1 MFTPFMG
8 TLRRSVVALPSS
20 HARAAARLFALVLG
34 LALLLPVGDTAAS
47 GTSPQADA
55 AAAQKKKK
63 KRKRRVHVVS
73 SFQAER
79 MKRSSKSIRISPD
92 PTAGNQRALL
102 FTRRASVRVRR
113 TIVRAGALVI
123 RARGD
128 QCEGPPVM
136 TVSVDGHRVA
146 RVAVSATAWTDYR
159 VSARVSRRRHKV
171 AIGFANDHLVRG
183 SCDRNLWVDQ
193 VSFTNLQP
201 QVVPAPPAP
210 GFTVGLVAGPAAAWE
225 AGLAAKAGLHPRVVR
240 VPFQITA
247 SVSSVQNQVAGLAAK
262 GVQALLL
269 AEFPGRIPS
278 QSEAQSLA
286 GWAKA
291 VGPGGTFWQ
300 GRSDGALAVR
310 DIEFGNETNLSYQF
324 GGVSSGPSYIARAQ
338 SYAQRARDAADAIRA
353 ANPNVGLLAQAD
365 NGGSGTSQ
373 WVDGMFSAVP
383 DLNKHVAGW
392 TAHPYGPKSRYGP
405 IMDKAMSDTAKH
417 GDTTLPFFITEYGI
431 STNNGTCLDSNYSW
445 PTCLTYLQA
454 AQSLQGAV
462 ADLRQS
468 YPRLRALFIFEQ
480 RDMSINA
487 NGREANFGAVKT
499 DGTPKGAF
507 FTAVQSLLNSYRGP

>member
-20 HARAAARLFALVLG
+20 HARAAARLFAVVLG
-34 LALLLPVGDTAAS
+34 LALLLPLGGAS
-47 GTSPQADA
+47 APGASPQADA
-55 AAAQKKKK
+55 AAPLKKKK
-63 KRKRRVHVVS
+63 KRKRRAHPVS

-79 MKRSSKSIRISPD
+79 MKRSKKSIRIKHD
-92 PTAGNQRALL
+92 PTAAGQRALV
-102 FTRRASVRVRR
+102 FTRRASVRLRR
-113 TIVRAGALVI
+113 TIVSAGTLVI

-128 QCEGPPVM
+128 QCQGPPIM
-136 TVSVDGHRVA
+136 AVSIDGHRVGK
-146 RVAVSATAWTDYR
+146 VPVSATGWTDYR
-159 VSARVSRRRHKV
+159 VPAKVTRRRHKV
-171 AIGFANDHLVRG
+171 AIAFTNDHLVRG
-183 SCDRNLWVDQ
+183 VCDRNLWVDS
-193 VSFTNLQP
+193 VSFAGAAPAPAP
-201 QVVPAPPAP
+201 QVVT

-225 AGLAAKAGLHPRVVR
+225 AGLADKAGLHPKVVR
-240 VPFQITA
+240 VPFQIGA

-291 VGPGGTFWQ
+291 VGPGGSFWQ

-310 DIEFGNETNLSYQF
+310 YIEFGNETNQSYQF
-324 GGVSSGPSYIARAQ
+324 GGVSSGSSYIARAQ
-338 SYAQRARDAADAIRA
+338 SYGQRARDAADAIRA
-353 ANPNVGLLAQAD
+353 ANPGVGLLAIGD

-383 DLNKHVAGW
+383 DLAQHIAGW

-405 IMDKAMSDTAKH
+405 IMDKAMADTTKH
-417 GDTTLPFFITEYGI
+417 GDTALPFFITEYGI
-431 STNNGTCLDSNYSW
+431 STNNGVCLDSNYSW
-445 PTCLTYLQA
+445 PTCLTYVQA
-454 AQSLQGAV
+454 GQSLTGAV
-462 ADLRQS
+462 NDLRQS
-468 YPRLRALFIFEQ
+468 YPRLRALFVFEQ
-480 RDMSINA
+480 RDMSVNA
-487 NGREANFGAVKT
+487 NGREANFGAVKP

-507 FTAVQSLLNSYRGP
+507 FTAVQSLLNTYRGP

>member
-1 MFTPFMG
+1 
-8 TLRRSVVALPSS
+8 LALQSS
-20 HARAAARLFALVLG
+20 HARAATRLFAVVLG
-34 LALLLPVGDTAAS
+34 FLLLLPVGGAS
-47 GTSPQADA
+47 APGASTRADA
-55 AAAQKKKK
+55 AAPHKKKK
-63 KRKRRVHVVS
+63 KRKRKVHPVS
-73 SFQAER
+73 YFQAER
-79 MKRSSKSIRISPD
+79 MKRSKKSIRIAHD
-92 PTAGNQRALL
+92 PTAANHRALL
-102 FTRRASVRVRR
+102 FTRRASVRLRR
-113 TIVRAGALVI
+113 TIVRAGAVVI

-128 QCEGPPVM
+128 QCQGPPVM
-136 TVSVDGHRVA
+136 TVSVDGHRVGK
-146 RVAVSATAWTDYR
+146 VAVSATGWTDYR
-159 VSARVSRRRHKV
+159 VPARVSRRRHKM
-171 AIGFANDHLVRG
+171 AIAFTNDHLVRG
-183 SCDRNLWVDQ
+183 VCDRNLWVDA
-193 VSFTNLQP
+193 VGFTNDQPAAPAP
-201 QVVPAPPAP
+201 QVVT
-210 GFTVGLVAGPAAAWE
+210 GFTVGLVTGPAAAWE
-225 AGLAAKAGLHPRVVR
+225 TNMASAAGLHPKVVR
-240 VPFQITA
+240 VPCQIGA

-286 GWAKA
+286 AWAKA
-291 VGPGGTFWQ
+291 FGPGGTFWQ

-310 DIEFGNETNLSYQF
+310 DIEFGNETNQSYQF
-324 GGVSSGPSYIARAQ
+324 GGVSSGSSYIARAQ

-405 IMDKAMSDTAKH
+405 IMDKAMSDTARH

-431 STNNGTCLDSNYSW
+431 STNNGVCLDSNYTW
-445 PTCLTYLQA
+445 PVCLTYQQA
-454 AQSLQGAV
+454 AQSLTGAV
-462 ADLRQS
+462 NDLRVT

-480 RDMSINA
+480 RDMANDS
-487 NGREANFGAVKT
+487 NGREANFGAVKS

-507 FTAVQSLLNSYRGP
+507 FTAVQSLVNTYRGP